1 MGLSLPIRGN
11 VRLKEVVARIDGS
24 ARLAT
29 LWAASN
35 VMVIDRM
42 HINDHGPVHI
52 KIITN
57 IALKLLRLL
66 VEGGVTPSVVV
77 DHHLDGEDA
86 EVIVVLASV
95 LHDIGHVIH
104 RRNHEELSLILAPS
118 LIRQFLDG
126 LYAEESA
133 TILEGEILHAIHAHR
148 RDIAPLTVEAGIV
161 KVADAL
167 DMEAGRARIPFTA
180 GEPTIHS
187 VSAMAIKKVRIMKGD
202 ERPVKIHVEMSNS
215 AGIFQLDNLLREK
228 LKQSGIAAHF
238 EVLGEV
244 AGEERKIIERYTI
257 E

>member
-1 MGLSLPIRGN
+1 MGLNLPIRGSE
-11 VRLKEVVARIDGS
+11 RLGEVVARIDAS
-24 ARLAT
+24 ARLST

-66 VEGGVTPSVVV
+66 IAGGVTSSVVA
-77 DHHLDGEDA
+77 DHHLDPEDA

-104 RRNHEELSLILAPS
+104 RHKHEELSLILAPP
-118 LIRQFLDG
+118 LIREFLTG
-126 LYAEESA
+126 LYPEEPA
-133 TILEGEILHAIHAHR
+133 TVLEGEILHAIHAHR
-148 RDIAPLTVEAGIV
+148 REIAPLTVEAGVV
-161 KVADAL
+161 KIADAL

-228 LKQSGIAAHF
+228 LKRSGIAPYF
-238 EVLGEV
+238 EVIGEILGE
-244 AGEERKIIERYTI
+244 EKKIIERYTI

>member
-1 MGLSLPIRGN
+1 MGLNLPIRGN
-11 VRLKEVVARIDGS
+11 ERLGAVVAGIDAS
-24 ARLAT
+24 ARLST

-66 VEGGVTPSVVV
+66 IAGGVTPSVVA
-77 DHHLDGEDA
+77 DHHLEPEDA

-104 RRNHEELSLILAPS
+104 RHKHEELSLVLAPP
-118 LIRQFLDG
+118 LIRELLSG
-126 LYAEESA
+126 IYPEEPA
-133 TILEGEILHAIHAHR
+133 TVLLGEVLHAIHAHR
-148 RDIAPLTVEAGIV
+148 REIAPLTVEAGVV
-161 KVADAL
+161 KIADAL

-228 LKQSGIAAHF
+228 LKRSGIAPYF
-238 EVLGEV
+238 EVIGEVLGE
-244 AGEERKIIERYTI
+244 ETKIVERYSI